1 MLSHLVVAFKD
12 VLEYLMKQKRFKY
25 IEVLLALK
33 KIDKT
38 GQLALLTSTCIFIYI
53 LSFPADIRCTTLLKL

>member
-38 GQLALLTSTCIFIYI
+38 GQLALLTSTLYI
-53 LSFPADIRCTTLLKL
+53 HLHPVISS